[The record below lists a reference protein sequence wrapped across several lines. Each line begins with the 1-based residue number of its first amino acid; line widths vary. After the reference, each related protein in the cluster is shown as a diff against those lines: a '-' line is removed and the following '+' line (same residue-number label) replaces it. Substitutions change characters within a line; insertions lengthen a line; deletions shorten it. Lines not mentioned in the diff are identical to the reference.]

1 MASTRKKTV
10 LTIKEKYLALQDL
23 EKVITKRNVAEK
35 FRVPQNTLTYWIKH
49 KEDIFRKYE
58 SYHFGA
64 KRQKLSVG
72 KHESVDKAVYK
83 WFMKA
88 REWKLSIG
96 GHITREKAL
105 DFAKELNITD
115 FKASKGWIDQWKNI
129 NNVVPWTV
137 FGEETSCAED
147 MTASWEQIHMPTI
160 LSRYE
165 LRDIYNADEF
175 GLFCE
180 QLLTKF
186 SHLKGERCAGGKFS
200 KARLTG
206 LAAGNGVGGNL
217 PMLVI
222 GKVEKPRCFKGAK
235 SPPCQY
241 KSQMKS
247 WMGSEVFSDYAR
259 RLEAKF
265 HVEGRKA
272 ALIIDNCPAHPNI
285 GNHKAIKLVFLPP
298 ITTSETQPMDQGVIR
313 ALKVFYRTNVVRRQ
327 IKYIDADR
335 MTPKINIL
343 EVMRA
348 LVNTATKC
356 LGKASILEETQL
368 QV

>member
-1 MASTRKKTV
+1 MS
-10 LTIKEKYLALQDL
+10 
-23 EKVITKRNVAEK
+23 
-35 FRVPQNTLTYWIKH
+35 
-49 KEDIFRKYE
+49 
-58 SYHFGA
+58 
-64 KRQKLSVG
+64 
-72 KHESVDKAVYK
+72 
-83 WFMKA
+83 
-88 REWKLSIG
+88 
-96 GHITREKAL
+96 
-105 DFAKELNITD
+105 
-115 FKASKGWIDQWKNI
+115 
-129 NNVVPWTV
+129 
-137 FGEETSCAED
+137 
-147 MTASWEQIHMPTI
+147 TI

-186 SHLKGERCAGGKFS
+186 FHLKSERCAGRKFS

-206 LAAGNGVGGNL
+206 LAAGNGVGGKL

-222 GKVEKPRCFKGAK
+222 GKVEKPRWFKGAK

-247 WMGSEVFSDYAR
+247 WMDSEVFSDYAR
-259 RLEAKF
+259 RLDAKF

-285 GNHKAIKLVFLPP
+285 GNRKAIKLVFLPP
-298 ITTSETQPMDQGVIR
+298 IKTSETQPMDQGVIR
-313 ALKVFYRTNVVRRQ
+313 ALKVFYRTNVVRCQ

-335 MTPKINIL
+335 MTPMINIL
-343 EVMRA
+343 EVMGV

-368 QV
+368 QVF